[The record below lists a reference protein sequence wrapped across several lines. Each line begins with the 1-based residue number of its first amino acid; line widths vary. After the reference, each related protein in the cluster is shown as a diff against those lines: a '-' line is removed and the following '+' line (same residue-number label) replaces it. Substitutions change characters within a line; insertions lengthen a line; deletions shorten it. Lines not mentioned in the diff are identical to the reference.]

1 MLFKSQ
7 ILSFRLQISLL
18 FSTLP
23 NISAFFLPKRQKLLM
38 YDNKLCTFMLFLLI
52 LCHFANLVAL
62 MKYAIK
68 RIYATSD
75 NISDNGDVH
84 HDS

>member
-1 MLFKSQ
+1 
-7 ILSFRLQISLL
+7 
-18 FSTLP
+18 
-23 NISAFFLPKRQKLLM
+23 
-38 YDNKLCTFMLFLLI
+38 MLFLLI

-75 NISDNGDVH
+75 NISDNGDAH